1 MSILDFLKGKK
12 RKWDQ
17 VIEVSDNDF
26 KRQVINRSYKGP
38 VMVDFWADN

>member
-1 MSILDFLKGKK
+1 MGIFNFLTGKK
-12 RKWDQ
+12 RDWSR
-17 VIEVSDNDF
+17 VIEVGDSNF